1 MIALGTIAGIAALI
15 GLIIGAGSGGAP
27 VDPTGAAASLPAQ
40 CSGSSPAAIR
50 RIVEGKLIVRW
61 EGGRDQDL
69 LRRARAGKIGG
80 VILFPDISAVV
91 EDVAS
96 EIELLQRSTT
106 AAGAPPLIVAIDQE
120 GGPVKRFVEE
130 APTRSPYDLGLSGT
144 PADALLEGRAT
155 GNFLRKLGANVNL
168 APVLDVPASPDSVM
182 SLRAFGTDPAT
193 VERLGLAFARG
204 LEREDVVATAKH
216 FPGLGRSLLNTDLSP
231 SEITASRLELQR
243 DLAPFEAAIEE
254 GIGMVMVGIAT
265 YSAYGVAEP
274 AALSPAVIQGLL
286 RDRLGY
292 EGVAITD
299 DLGAAGVS
307 TEYGTT
313 EAAIAAAAAGADL
326 LLFAGEPDPQVVPG
340 LVRATE
346 RGRIDLGLL
355 RESCARIVGLRQTLE
370 L

>member
-15 GLIIGAGSGGAP
+15 GLIVGAGPGGSVDSSGG
-27 VDPTGAAASLPAQ
+27 GSSLPAE
-40 CSGSSPAAIR
+40 CSGSSPADVR
-50 RIVEGKLIVRW
+50 RIVEAKLVVGW
-61 EGGRDQDL
+61 EGRRDQDL
-69 LRRARAGKIGG
+69 LRRARAGEIGG
-80 VILFPDISAVV
+80 VVLFPDLSAVA
-91 EDVAS
+91 EDVER
-96 EIELLQRSTT
+96 EIELLQQSATSE
-106 AAGAPPLIVAIDQE
+106 GGPPLIVAIDQE

-130 APTRSPYDLGLSGT
+130 APSRSPYDLGLSGT

-168 APVLDVPASPDSVM
+168 APVLDVPASPDSAM
-182 SLRAFGTDPAT
+182 SLRAFGTDPGT
-193 VERLGLAFARG
+193 VEELGLAFARG

-254 GIGMVMVGIAT
+254 DIGMVMVGVAT
-265 YSAYGVAEP
+265 YSAYGTEP
-274 AALSPAVIQGLL
+274 AALSPSVIQGLL

-292 EGVAITD
+292 RGVVITD

-307 TEYGTT
+307 TAYGTT
-313 EAAIAAAAAGADL
+313 EAAIEAAAAGADL
-326 LLFAGEPDPQVVPG
+326 LLFAEPDPGVVSG

-355 RESCARIVGLRQTLE
+355 RDSCARIMALRGTLE
-370 L
+370 G